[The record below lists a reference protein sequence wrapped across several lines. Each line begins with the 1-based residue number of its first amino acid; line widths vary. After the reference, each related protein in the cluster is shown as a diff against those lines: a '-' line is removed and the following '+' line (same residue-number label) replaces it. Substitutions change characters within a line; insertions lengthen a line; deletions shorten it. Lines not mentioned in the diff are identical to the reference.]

1 MAINSLGSG
10 IFEGMKA
17 KRMVEELTGLVMILK
32 ARQCVEE
39 SQAAQK
45 EKEEK
50 ELKANEAR
58 RTTGEKKAMMK
69 GVNEMN

>member
-17 KRMVEELTGLVMILK
+17 KRMVEELTGLVMVLK
-32 ARQCVEE
+32 ARQRVKEL
-39 SQAAQK
+39 QATEK

-50 ELKANEAR
+50 ELKTNEAR
-58 RTTGEKKAMMK
+58 KT
-69 GVNEMN
+69 